1 MERIIIGAESAGF
14 ELKEIIKYY
23 LVSLGYEVKDVGAYS
38 KEEFVPYYEIASKVA
53 EGIQNNEYQ
62 KGILFCG
69 TGMGMSIVANKFKG
83 IYASV
88 VESRY
93 SAKMC
98 KAINNANVITM
109 GGWIVDPYQAIDMVD
124 NWFNSSFTD
133 GFENIKEYLS
143 EGLKE
148 VKKIEDS
155 NFRS

>member
-1 MERIIIGAESAGF
+1 MKKIIVGADRSGRSLKDALVEYLES
-14 ELKEIIKYY
+14 
-23 LVSLGYEVKDVGAYS
+23 VGYEVKDVGAYA

-83 IYASV
+83 VYASA

-109 GGWIVDPYQAIDMVD
+109 GGWVTAPFLAVQIVEAWLSM
-124 NWFNSSFTD
+124 SFTQKMEFKKD
-133 GFENIKEYLS
+133 FLTNAFENVL
-143 EGLKE
+143 
-148 VKKIEDS
+148 KIEDK
-155 NFRS
+155 NFS